1 MANPYP
7 DDVNRPT
14 VEGLQRLLDR
24 EPEDGR
30 GVTADGRVVTGQA
43 GQDQCSEV
51 ASGPAPIRVQLTAA
65 AADVLRCLFF
75 HGPTWDG
82 NVPSKTGRDELVD
95 MKLAQRGQGWQW
107 LTRAGMDICFAN
119 GIHHEKER
127 RESREHGRRHR
138 LEEAARQI
146 LG

>member
-24 EPEDGR
+24 EPEDALR
-30 GVTADGRVVTGQA
+30 VTAEGRVVTGTA
-43 GQDQCSEV
+43 GQDQCDAV
-51 ASGPAPIRVQLTAA
+51 ASGPAPIRVQLTAQ

-75 HGPTWDG
+75 HGPTYDG

-95 MKLAQRGQGWQW
+95 MKLAQRAQGWQW
-107 LTRAGMDICFAN
+107 LTRAGIDSCLAN
-119 GIHHEKER
+119 GVHHEKER
-127 RESREHGRRHR
+127 RESQEHGRRRR
-138 LEEAARQI
+138 LEDAARQI